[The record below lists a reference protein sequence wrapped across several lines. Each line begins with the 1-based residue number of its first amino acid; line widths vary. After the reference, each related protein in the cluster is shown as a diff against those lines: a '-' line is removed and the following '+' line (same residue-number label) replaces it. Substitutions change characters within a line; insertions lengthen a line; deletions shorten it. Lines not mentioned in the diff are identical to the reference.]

1 MGQIRWGPFRLKNE
15 SDVLSITKE
24 KKLINE
30 AMKQRKRLR
39 VLIVKKSV
47 INDFGFSLLSSYE
60 LLSVTKMIPTHKH
73 R

>member
-1 MGQIRWGPFRLKNE
+1 MENPKSFSQKFHLKT
-15 SDVLSITKE
+15 IKQKKE
-24 KKLINE
+24 KEKLINE

-60 LLSVTKMIPTHKH
+60 LLSFTKMIPTCT
-73 R
+73 